1 MRCHTKAALVK
12 IALLVA
18 VSISFGFTMV
28 KDKDPVKLTV
38 VLQPVSGSRSG
49 PEISQ
54 GPQLMYE
61 GVKKMLAEMGIEEAA
76 EEIVKLTPEE

>member
-1 MRCHTKAALVK
+1 MALVK
-12 IALLVA
+12 ITLLLA
-18 VSISFGFTMV
+18 VSISFGLTMV
-28 KDKDPVKLTV
+28 KNKDSIKLAI

-49 PEISQ
+49 PEMSQ

-76 EEIVKLTPEE
+76 KETA